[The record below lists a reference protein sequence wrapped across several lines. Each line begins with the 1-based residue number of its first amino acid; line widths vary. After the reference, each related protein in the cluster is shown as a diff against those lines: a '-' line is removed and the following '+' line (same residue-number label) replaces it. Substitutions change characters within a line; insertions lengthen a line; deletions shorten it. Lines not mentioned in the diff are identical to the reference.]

1 MILRDL
7 ANPIYDS
14 SDVNQWGGMKIMP
27 SKNSTQ
33 TGVLPFGGV
42 HMEKET
48 AGQSGKY
55 GIRNKTSIYTYG
67 DNQDPENYEI
77 PTRTST
83 YADRV
88 ADLKVERITDVCVDE
103 AAEPYEIPVRMSIC
117 HV

>member
-1 MILRDL
+1 MIILKSRHRKSWSLPVSKSNTELDIENPLYGTRVSVILRDL

-48 AGQSGKY
+48 AGQS
-55 GIRNKTSIYTYG
+55 
-67 DNQDPENYEI
+67 
-77 PTRTST
+77 
-83 YADRV
+83 
-88 ADLKVERITDVCVDE
+88 VC
-103 AAEPYEIPVRMSIC
+103 
-117 HV
+117 